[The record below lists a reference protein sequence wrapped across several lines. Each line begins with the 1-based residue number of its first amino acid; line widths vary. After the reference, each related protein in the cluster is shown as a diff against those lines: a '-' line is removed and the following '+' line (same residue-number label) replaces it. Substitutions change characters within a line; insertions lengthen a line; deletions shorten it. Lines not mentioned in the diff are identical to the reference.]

1 MPYRCDEFQ
10 SILGCDCSGCCDTPL
25 DVRCV
30 DRSWPAN
37 LPTKFP
43 RAHVQQIVHDA
54 AIVLCVR
61 PRIEAQRR
69 RHHQQ
74 IIRSV
79 SVPFFRHIAVAA
91 HQREFSHC
99 SVYAAMGKQN
109 KLVHTFSDA
118 HLGWCLHCKY
128 GSILDLCRRQVACV
142 TPGGPCFSSQSR
154 TSSCTRGEQ
163 QSQKTRRR
171 SAASDTMRAK
181 HGAAQLPEELS

>member
-1 MPYRCDEFQ
+1 MHAH
-10 SILGCDCSGCCDTPL
+10 SDCCAVNIIFHCIHLS
-25 DVRCV
+25 
-30 DRSWPAN
+30 
-37 LPTKFP
+37 
-43 RAHVQQIVHDA
+43 HI
-54 AIVLCVR
+54 LCVR
-61 PRIEAQRR
+61 PCIEAQRR

-154 TSSCTRGEQ
+154 TSSCTRGQQ
-163 QSQKTRRR
+163 QSQKPAGGQQRPTL
-171 SAASDTMRAK
+171 RA
-181 HGAAQLPEELS
+181 QSMELHSCPKS